1 MAEMPIRK
9 LYYSISEVSEIA
21 GLKPFVLRYWETEFT
36 ELHPSKN
43 RAGNRIYR
51 RNDIELI
58 LKIKE
63 LLYTEKYTIAGAKQR
78 LKSDRLKNAQ
88 NERPRQLSLTL
99 GNVRDEALLNEIA
112 DDLKG
117 VVEKL
122 DEILSDSSGRG
133 AVR

>member
-63 LLYTEKYTIAGAKQR
+63 LLYTDKYTIAGAKQR
-78 LKSDRLKNAQ
+78 LKSDRLKNSQ

>member
-1 MAEMPIRK
+1 M
-9 LYYSISEVSEIA
+9 
-21 GLKPFVLRYWETEFT
+21 RYWETEFT